1 MALREN
7 GRAMTSDSF
16 DKLAY
21 VSAGLGAFILLIL
34 HVSGVFDG
42 FGMIGTII
50 KCVIAIGIVAMF
62 SYFKSRGNK
71 LRGLN

>member
-1 MALREN
+1 MVMQKKN
-7 GRAMTSDSF
+7 SPMTSDSF

-21 VSAGLGAFILLIL
+21 FSAGIGALILLIL

-42 FGMIGTII
+42 LGVVGTII
-50 KCVIAIGIVAMF
+50 KCVIAFGIVALF